1 MFHIGSILV
10 QYCTNMAVL
19 LGRQSLLKLQSMA
32 KGKESAG
39 ILRAIQKLIKSA

>member
-19 LGRQSLLKLQSMA
+19 LGLHFLL
-32 KGKESAG
+32 
-39 ILRAIQKLIKSA
+39 LRLIVDIRVQHLITQ